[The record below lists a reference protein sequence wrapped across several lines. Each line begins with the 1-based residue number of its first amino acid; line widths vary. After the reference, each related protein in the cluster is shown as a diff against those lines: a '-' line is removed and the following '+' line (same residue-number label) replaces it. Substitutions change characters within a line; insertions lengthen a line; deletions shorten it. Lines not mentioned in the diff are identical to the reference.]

1 MIDPGSVV
9 FVVDDDASVRDAL
22 CSLLTSVGLHA
33 EVFGS
38 AEEFLAAVR
47 PEVPS
52 CLVLDIRLPGSSG
65 LEFQDELARTGM
77 YIPIIF
83 ITAHGDIPM
92 TRRAMK
98 AGAVEFLTKPFQKD
112 ELLGAIR
119 QAIERDRVWRVE
131 RAEASVLL
139 SRFETLTPRERE
151 VMKLVV
157 TGLPNKQ
164 TAAELGVTEITIK
177 VHRGHVMQKMQAGSL
192 AELVRMAD
200 RLSAEPPKRKTP

>member
-1 MIDPGSVV
+1 
-9 FVVDDDASVRDAL
+9 VR
-22 CSLLTSVGLHA
+22 A

-38 AEEFLAAVR
+38 TEEFAISAR
-47 PEVPS
+47 PAIPS
-52 CLVLDIRLPGSSG
+52 CLVLDIRLPGSNG
-65 LEFQDELARTGM
+65 LEFQDELARTGVH
-77 YIPIIF
+77 IPIIF

-98 AGAVEFLTKPFQKD
+98 GGAIEFLTKPFQKD
-112 ELLGAIR
+112 ELLTAIT
-119 QAIERDRVWRVE
+119 QAIERDRRWRQE
-131 RAEASVLL
+131 HAEVSALQ
-139 SRFETLTPRERE
+139 SRFATLTPRERE

-200 RLSAEPPKRKTP
+200 RLTAEPRK

>member
-9 FVVDDDASVRDAL
+9 FVVDDDASVRDAIR
-22 CSLLTSVGLHA
+22 SLLTSVGLHA

-38 AEEFLAAVR
+38 AEEFLKSTR
-47 PEVPS
+47 PEIPS

-65 LEFQDELARTGM
+65 LEFQDELARTGVH
-77 YIPIIF
+77 IPIIF

-98 AGAVEFLTKPFQKD
+98 GGAIEFLTKPFQKD
-112 ELLGAIR
+112 ELLTAIG
-119 QAIERDRVWRVE
+119 QAIERNRAWRHE
-131 RAEASVLL
+131 YAEVSALQ
-139 SRFETLTPRERE
+139 SRFDTLTPRERD

-164 TAAELGVTEITIK
+164 TAAELGVTEITVK

-192 AELVRMAD
+192 AELVRIAD
-200 RLSAEPPKRKTP
+200 RLKTEPRKQ

>member
-9 FVVDDDASVRDAL
+9 FLVDDDASVRDAIH
-22 CSLLTSVGLHA
+22 SLLTSVGLQT

-38 AEEFLAAVR
+38 AEEFLKSKR
-47 PEVPS
+47 PEIPS

-65 LEFQDELARTGM
+65 LEFQDELARTGVH
-77 YIPIIF
+77 IPIIF

-98 AGAVEFLTKPFQKD
+98 AGAIEFLTKPFQKD
-112 ELLGAIR
+112 ELVGAIG
-119 QAIERDRVWRVE
+119 QAIERDRSWRQE
-131 RAEASVLL
+131 RAETSVLQ
-139 SRFETLTPRERE
+139 SRFDTLTPRERE
-151 VMKLVV
+151 VMRLVV

-164 TAAELGVTEITIK
+164 TAAELGVTEITVK

-200 RLSAEPPKRKTP
+200 RLTAQSPKITNS